1 MKYSYSKLNPQY
13 TFENFV
19 VGPCNLFA
27 QSAARGVAERPAEV
41 YNPLFLHGGVGL
53 GKTHL
58 MQAIGHYTVSEHKEK
73 LRALYLST
81 ESFTNELISA
91 IQNRATEEFRQKFR
105 SIDFLLIDDIHF
117 IAGRDATQEEFFH
130 TFNALHD
137 KKKQIVISSD
147 RPPKQ
152 IPTLEE
158 RLVSRFEWGLVA
170 SLDPPDFD
178 TRVAILT
185 KKAEHCRA
193 RLSTEML
200 ELIARNVRS
209 NIRELEGALTKLV
222 ATASVRG
229 EPPSM
234 QLTQEVL
241 DNIVRRRSAEI
252 TVEKIKRITA
262 KFLGVKESDLVS
274 SKRSRSIVF
283 PRQLAMY
290 LSRELTSES
299 LQDIGRAFGK
309 KDHTTVLHACRRIE
323 KLLQTDRHQTSLVD
337 KIRKEIES
345 EDEPDSSQ

>member
-1 MKYSYSKLNPQY
+1 MRYSYSTLNPQY
-13 TFENFV
+13 TFQDFV

-27 QSAARGVAERPAEV
+27 HSAAKGIAEKPAEM

-58 MQAIGHYTVSEHKEK
+58 MQAIGHHTLSEHGGK

-105 SIDFLLIDDIHF
+105 SIDFLLVDDIHF

-170 SLDPPDFD
+170 ALEAPDFA
-178 TRVAILT
+178 TRIAILR
-185 KKAEHCRA
+185 KKAEKCKA
-193 RLSTEML
+193 RLSTEMF
-200 ELIARNVRS
+200 EFIAQHVRS

-234 QLTQEVL
+234 RLVHEVL
-241 DNIVRRRSAEI
+241 DDIMRRRAAEI
-252 TVEKIKRITA
+252 TLEKIKRVSA
-262 KFLGVKESDLVS
+262 GFFDVKESDIAS
-274 SKRSRSIVF
+274 SKRSRSVVF
-283 PRQLAMY
+283 PRQVAMY

-299 LQDIGRAFGK
+299 LQEIGRAFGK
-309 KDHTTVLHACRRIE
+309 KDHTTVLHACRKIE
-323 KLLQTDRHQTSLVD
+323 RLFHTDRHQASLVE
-337 KIRKEIES
+337 KLRKKIES
-345 EDEPDSSQ
+345 EENSSTSR